1 MMVENWQFHSPW
13 FLSLLL
19 LIPIYWF
26 FKYRSSKSSKSA
38 LSLPNIN
45 AFGDTSSFIALFANV
60 LPILRGICLALLIIA
75 LARPQIPI
83 AENQISNEQGVDI
96 MLCVDVSLSMLARD
110 LKPDRLH
117 AVKEIAKEFVD
128 ARPSDRIGLVEYSKE
143 AMMKTPL
150 TTDKKVLKESI
161 DELNTE
167 ELLKG
172 TNIGL
177 GLISSINHIKD
188 SKAKSKVI
196 ILLSDGENTTGNDNE
211 PILAADIAKSK
222 GVKVYTIGIG
232 KLGEV
237 LMTYGQQDLF
247 GNYIFFYGESNLD
260 EELLQNIASITDAK
274 YFRATSNESLREIYE
289 EINQLEKSD
298 ISAKKYLGFKELYKK
313 YMVWALVF
321 LMIEL
326 VLRTFIYRSA

>member
-1 MMVENWQFHSPW
+1 MIESWQFHNPW
-13 FLSLLL
+13 LLSLLI
-19 LIPIYWF
+19 LIPLYWM
-26 FKYRSSKSSKSA
+26 FKFRKNRSSQNA
-38 LSLPNIN
+38 LSLPSTA
-45 AFGDTSSFIALFANV
+45 AFGDTSSFIAIFANI
-60 LPILRGICLALLIIA
+60 LPLLRGVAMAFLIIA

-83 AENQISNEQGVDI
+83 AQNQISNEQGVDI
-96 MLCVDVSLSMLARD
+96 ILCVDVSLSMLARD
-110 LKPDRLH
+110 LEPDRLK

-128 ARPSDRIGLVEYSKE
+128 ARPSDRIGLVEYSRE

-150 TTDKKVLKESI
+150 TTDKQVLKESI
-161 DELNTE
+161 DALNTE

-188 SKAKSKVI
+188 SQAKSKVI

-222 GVKVYTIGIG
+222 GIKVYTIGIG

-247 GNYIFFYGESNLD
+247 GNYIFFYGQSNLD

-274 YFRATSNESLREIYE
+274 YFRAISNESLRNIYD

-298 ISAKKYLGFKELYKK
+298 INAKKYLGFKELYQK
-313 YMVWALVF
+313 YVIWALVF

-326 VLRTFIYRSA
+326 LLRTFIYRSA